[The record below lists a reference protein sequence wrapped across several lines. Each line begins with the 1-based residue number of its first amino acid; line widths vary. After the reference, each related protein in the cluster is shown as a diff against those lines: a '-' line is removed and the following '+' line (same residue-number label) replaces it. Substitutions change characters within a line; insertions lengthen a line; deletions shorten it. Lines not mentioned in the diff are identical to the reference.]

1 MREWLARLIDWMR
14 RERLDAELNQELQF
28 HRQQLERDAR
38 HAGVAGDDAQSSAH
52 RRLGNAT
59 RIVEESRDRW
69 SVPWLDHLQQDVRY
83 TLRGLRRS
91 PGFTLSVIAT
101 LGLGIGANVAMFG
114 VIDQLMFR
122 PHAYLRDPG
131 SVHRVYLQSLNRD
144 AGTSGTIRRTTDG
157 LEYTRFVDLTQWTRS
172 FSQTAAFYSAS
183 VAVGTGAAAK
193 EREIAAVTASYF
205 QFFDARPALGRYFL
219 ESEDKTPIGASVA
232 VLDYGFWKSEFGGRD
247 VIGQPLQVGSIS
259 ATIIGVAPEK
269 FSGLAESTPASVYVP
284 VTTFAGM
291 DRGEDGKTYFTTYA
305 WSWLRMVARRKPT
318 VSVEAANADLTSA
331 YRRSWDAERQLQPR
345 LASAEQAGARA
356 VISSVRTAAGP
367 NPSLE
372 NRTLVWVT
380 GVAAIVL
387 LIACANVA
395 NLFLARALRRRR
407 EVALRVAL
415 GVSRSRLVTQSLTES
430 VILSLLGGIA
440 GVALAQWGGI
450 ALRRLFVD
458 TTSSL
463 DLITDLRTLAFAFTA
478 ALVTGLL
485 TGGAPVL
492 FSLGR
497 DLAPTLKLGPRQGTY
512 DRSVLRT
519 SLLVMQG
526 ALSMVLLVGAGLFV
540 SSLSHVRDLR
550 LGYDVD
556 RVLVVLRNLRGAELT
571 DSATVQLGRTLL
583 STAQA
588 MPDVES
594 AAWVSSVPFY
604 TTSSTALFVPGID
617 SVRRLGEFTYQ
628 QGTTDYFKT
637 IGTRIVRGRGFT
649 TDDRAGSPRVAV
661 VSEGMAK
668 VLWPNADAVGQCM
681 HVGRDTMP
689 CTTVVG
695 VAEDVMHDDLVEKRH
710 FRYYLPIEQFRPLSG
725 YAVLLRMRSDPAKA
739 TERVRRT
746 MQAVMPGETY
756 VTPRLFSEIV
766 EGQRRSWQV
775 GATMFVALGGLALV
789 VAAIGL
795 YGVIAYNVAQRM
807 HELGVRV
814 ALGAQASNVVR
825 LVVGQG
831 LRFAVFGV
839 AVGAVLA
846 LIAARWVQPL
856 LFEQSATDVRVF
868 ALVGAVLL
876 GVALLAT
883 SIPARRATKVD
894 PISVLKSD

>member
-1 MREWLARLIDWMR
+1 MREWLARCFDWMR
-14 RERLDAELNQELQF
+14 RDRLDAELTEELQF
-28 HRQQLERDAR
+28 HRRQLERDAR
-38 HAGVAGDDAQSSAH
+38 HAGVAVDDVQASAQ
-52 RRLGNAT
+52 RRLGNTT
-59 RIVEESRDRW
+59 RIVEESRERW
-69 SVPWLDHLQQDVRY
+69 SVPWLDYLQQDVRH

-131 SVHRVYLQSLNRD
+131 SVHRVYLQSLGRD
-144 AGTSGTIRRTTDG
+144 AGSTGPIRRTTDG
-157 LEYTRFVDLTQWTRS
+157 LEYTRYVDLTRWTRS
-172 FSQTAAFYSAS
+172 FSQTAALYTTNMAI
-183 VAVGTGAAAK
+183 GTGAAAK
-193 EREIAAVTASYF
+193 EREVAAVSASYF
-205 QFFDARPALGRYFL
+205 QFFDAPPALGRYFL
-219 ESEDKTPIGASVA
+219 SSEDTTPVGAQVA
-232 VLDYGFWKSEFGGRD
+232 ILDYGFWQSEFGGRD
-247 VIGQPLQVGSIS
+247 VIGEPLQVGGIN
-259 ATIIGVAPEK
+259 ATIVGVAPDK
-269 FSGLAESTPASVYVP
+269 FSGFSESTPAAVYVP
-284 VTTFAGM
+284 ITTLAGM

-305 WSWLRMVARRKPT
+305 WSWLRMVARRKPG

-331 YRRSWDAERQLQPR
+331 YRRSWNAERQMQPR
-345 LASAEQAGARA
+345 LPSPEQADARA

-367 NPSLE
+367 SPSLE
-372 NRTLVWVT
+372 NRTLVWVM

-395 NLFLARALRRRR
+395 NLFLARALRRRK

-415 GVSRSRLVTQSLTES
+415 GVSRTRLVAQSLTES
-430 VILSLLGGIA
+430 VILSLLGGVA
-440 GVALAQWGGI
+440 GVAMAQWGGI

-458 TTSSL
+458 TTSRF
-463 DLITDLRTLAFAFTA
+463 DLITDLRTLAFAFGA
-478 ALVTGLL
+478 ALLTGML

-492 FSLGR
+492 FSVRR

-512 DRSVLRT
+512 ERSAIRT
-519 SLLVMQG
+519 GLLVMQG
-526 ALSMVLLVGAGLFV
+526 ARSMVLLVGAGLFV
-540 SSLSHVRDLR
+540 NSLSNVRDLR
-550 LGYDVD
+550 IGYDAD
-556 RVLVVLRNLRGAELT
+556 RVLVVMRNLRGAELT
-571 DSATVQLGRTLL
+571 DSAAVQLGRKLL

-588 MPDVES
+588 IPDVES

-617 SVRRLGEFTYQ
+617 SVRRLGEFSYQ
-628 QGTTDYFKT
+628 QSTTDYFKT
-637 IGTRIVRGRGFT
+637 IGTRIIRGRGFT
-649 TDDRAGSPRVAV
+649 SDDRATSPRVAV

-668 VLWPNADAVGQCM
+668 VLWPNADAIGQCM

-710 FRYYLPIEQFRPLSG
+710 YRYYLPIEQFRPLNG
-725 YAVLLRMRSDPAKA
+725 YAALLRMRGDPAA
-739 TERVRRT
+739 ASDRVRRA

-756 VTPRLFSEIV
+756 VNVRVFSEMV
-766 EGQRRSWQV
+766 ESQRRSWQV

-795 YGVIAYNVAQRM
+795 YGVIAYNVTQRM

-814 ALGAQASNVVR
+814 ALGAQASNVMR

-846 LIAARWVQPL
+846 LFGARWVQPL
-856 LFEQSATDVRVF
+856 LFDQSATDIRVF
-868 ALVGAVLL
+868 GAVGAVLL

>member
-1 MREWLARLIDWMR
+1 VREWLARFFDWTR
-14 RERLDAELNQELQF
+14 RDRLDAELKQELQF

-38 HAGVAGDDAQSSAH
+38 HAGEAVEEAQTLAH
-52 RRLGNAT
+52 RRLGNGT
-59 RIVEESRDRW
+59 RIVEESRERW
-69 SVPWLDHLQQDVRY
+69 SVPWLDHLQQDIRY

-91 PGFTLSVIAT
+91 PGFTSSVIAT

-122 PHAYLRDPG
+122 PPAYLRDPG
-131 SVHRVYLQSLNRD
+131 TVHRVYLQSLNRD
-144 AGTSGTIRRTTDG
+144 AGITGKIRRTTDG
-157 LEYTRFVDLTQWTRS
+157 LEYTRYVDLTQWTRS
-172 FSQTAAFYSAS
+172 FSQTAAYYTTSM
-183 VAVGTGAAAK
+183 AVGTGTAAR
-193 EREIAAVTASYF
+193 EREVAAVTASYF
-205 QFFDARPALGRYFL
+205 KFFDARPTLGRYFVD
-219 ESEDKTPIGASVA
+219 SEDRTPIGAAVA
-232 VLDYGFWKSEFGGRD
+232 VLDFGFWQSEFGGHD
-247 VIGQPLQVGSIS
+247 VIGQALQVGSIS
-259 ATIIGVAPEK
+259 ATIVGVAPEK
-269 FSGLAESTPASVYVP
+269 FSGFAESGPAAVYVP

-305 WSWLRMVARRKPT
+305 WSWLRMVARRKPD
-318 VSVEAANADLTSA
+318 VSTDAATADLTSA
-331 YRRSWDAERQLQPR
+331 YRRSWNAEREMQTR
-345 LASAEQAGARA
+345 LPSPEQAGARA
-356 VISSVRTAAGP
+356 ILGSERAAAGP

-395 NLFLARALRRRR
+395 NLFLARTLRRRK

-415 GVSRSRLVTQSLTES
+415 GVSRNRLVTQSLTES
-430 VILSLLGGIA
+430 VILSLLGGVA

-450 ALRRLFVD
+450 ALRRLFVE
-458 TTSSL
+458 TTSRL
-463 DLITDLRTLAFAFTA
+463 DLITDLRTLAFAFAA
-478 ALVTGLL
+478 ALLTGVL

-497 DLAPTLKLGPRQGTY
+497 DLAPTLKLGPRQGAY
-512 DRSVLRT
+512 DRSALRT
-519 SLLVMQG
+519 GLLVMQG

-540 SSLSHVRDLR
+540 RSLSNVRDLR
-550 LGYDVD
+550 IGYDSD
-556 RVLVVLRNLRGAELT
+556 RVLVVFRNLRGAELT
-571 DSATVQLGRTLL
+571 DSANVQLGRELL

-588 MPDVES
+588 IPDVES

-617 SVRRLGEFTYQ
+617 SVRRLGAFSYQ

-637 IGTRIVRGRGFT
+637 IGTRIIRGRGFT
-649 TDDRAGSPRVAV
+649 ADDRATSPRVAV
-661 VSEGMAK
+661 VSESMAK
-668 VLWPNADAVGQCM
+668 VLWPNADAIGQCM

-695 VAEDVMHDDLVEKRH
+695 VAEDVMHDDLVEKQH
-710 FRYYLPIEQFRPLSG
+710 YRYYLPIEQFRPLNG
-725 YAVLLRMRSDPAKA
+725 YAVLLRMRGDPTKASD
-739 TERVRRT
+739 RVRQT
-746 MQAVMPGETY
+746 LQAAMPGETY
-756 VTPRLFSEIV
+756 VNVRAFSDMV
-766 EGQRRSWQV
+766 ETERRSWQV
-775 GATMFVALGGLALV
+775 GATMFVALGALALV
-789 VAAIGL
+789 VAAVGL

-839 AVGAVLA
+839 VIGAVVA
-846 LIAARWVQPL
+846 LVAARWLQPL
-856 LFEQSATDVRVF
+856 LYNQSATDVRVF
-868 ALVGAVLL
+868 GLVGGVLL
-876 GVALLAT
+876 GVALMAT

-894 PISVLKSD
+894 PISVLRSE